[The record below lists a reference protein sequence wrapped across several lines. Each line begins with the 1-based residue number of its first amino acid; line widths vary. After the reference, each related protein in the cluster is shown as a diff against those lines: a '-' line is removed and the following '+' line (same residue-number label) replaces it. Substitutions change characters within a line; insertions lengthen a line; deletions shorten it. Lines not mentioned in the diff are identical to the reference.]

1 MAGEAVAA
9 LASDKHDSDE
19 LRAKWQELEDQ
30 LQYLKN
36 STGIP
41 NDEGVAGLEK
51 EDRQGGQVRNDL
63 QSERENTSA
72 AALERLK
79 GSKDAFAPA
88 DETLKDDEEKA
99 SDWDLQRLKNEVRSL
114 ELQAKRN
121 EDPEKAGELEA
132 ELQQAR
138 YRLRAKGSAMY
149 RRMYTNYMALFGVHE

>member
-9 LASDKHDSDE
+9 LAGDKHDSDE

-30 LQYLKN
+30 LQYLKD
-36 STGIP
+36 SAGIP
-41 NDEGVAGLEK
+41 NDEGVAALEEK
-51 EDRQGGQVRNDL
+51 DRQGGQVNNDL
-63 QSERENTSA
+63 QGEREN

-79 GSKDAFAPA
+79 GRKDSFAPA

-99 SDWDLQRLKNEVRSL
+99 SDWDLQRLKNEVKSL

-121 EDPEKAGELEA
+121 EDPDKAGELEA

-149 RRMYTNYMALFGVHE
+149 RRMYTNYTALFGVHE

>member
-1 MAGEAVAA
+1 MAGEALAA
-9 LASDKHDSDE
+9 LTADKHDSDE

-30 LQYLKN
+30 LLYLKD
-36 STGIP
+36 SADVP
-41 NDEGVAGLEK
+41 NDEGVAGLKK

-63 QSERENTSA
+63 QGEREDTA

-79 GSKDAFAPA
+79 GRKDAFAPA
-88 DETLKDDEEKA
+88 DETLKNDEEKA

-121 EDPEKAGELEA
+121 EDPDKAGELEA

-138 YRLRAKGSAMY
+138 TRLRAKGSAMY